1 MAKTKKT
8 TTATVGIDTQNDLAG
23 IEVAGLSQGQ
33 IVRKRF
39 LRHRGALVSM
49 IVLAIIIV
57 MAFTSVGT
65 QVAGLRIGGWWPFSW
80 DSTPPV
86 IDGGRPSMWLLPFT
100 VAFTEGGISF
110 APAAITIGEHPFG
123 QDEVGRDIFALVMRG
138 TQQSLMIMVIV
149 GLLATVIGTV
159 VGAVSGFYRG
169 WRDSVLMRFTDIVL
183 TIPVIVIGAVL
194 GRRFGIAGA
203 PVLALIL
210 GLVLW
215 TAMARLVRGEFLS
228 LREREFVD
236 AARVA
241 GASDARIIFRHILPN
256 AVGVIIVNATL
267 LMAAAIL
274 LETGLSFLGYGVQAP
289 DTSLGKIIS
298 ENQAAFATRPWLFW
312 WPGVFIIAI
321 ALCIN
326 FIGDGLRDAF
336 DPRQRKMPSERALA
350 KAARA
355 TVGTGVGAVAAANAA
370 PLVVESIPETEIL
383 PNAIAPAEDRPL
395 PDPTDPPVGE
405 APEDGR

>member
-1 MAKTKKT
+1 MTNLEPPVQQPGHHAPGVT
-8 TTATVGIDTQNDLAG
+8 DDESS
-23 IEVAGLSQGQ
+23 IELKDIAGLSQGQ

-39 LRHRGALVSM
+39 FRHRGALVAM
-49 IVLAIIIV
+49 FVLLFIIVLA
-57 MAFTSVGT
+57 FSSVGP
-65 QVAGLRIGGWWPFSW
+65 QFGSFKPGGWWQFTW
-80 DSTPPV
+80 NIAV
-86 IDGGRPSMWLLPFT
+86 AVENGGRPTMSLFPFT
-100 VAFTEGGISF
+100 FGN
-110 APAAITIGEHPFG
+110 HPFG
-123 QDEVGRDIFALVMRG
+123 QDEVGRDIFAVVMRG

-149 GLLATVIGTV
+149 GGIATIIGTV

-169 WRDSVLMRFTDIVL
+169 VTDAVLMRFTDIII

-215 TAMARLVRGEFLS
+215 TGLARLVRGEFLS

-241 GASDARIIFRHILPN
+241 GARDARIIFRHILPN
-256 AVGVIIVNATL
+256 AIGVIIVNSTL

-274 LETGLSFLGYGVQAP
+274 IETGLSFLGYGVQAP

-298 ENQAAFATRPWLFW
+298 ENQAAFSTRPWLFW
-312 WPGVFIIAI
+312 WPGLFIIAI

-336 DPRQRKMPSERALA
+336 DPRQRRMPTGRALA
-350 KAARA
+350 RAKGLGPDGGKPDAAPVAGGDLNR
-355 TVGTGVGAVAAANAA
+355 AAAVVSSRGAGMQGGGGPGTRGYNADK
-370 PLVVESIPETEIL
+370 
-383 PNAIAPAEDRPL
+383 PNADDRP
-395 PDPTDPPVGE
+395 PRGDS
-405 APEDGR
+405 